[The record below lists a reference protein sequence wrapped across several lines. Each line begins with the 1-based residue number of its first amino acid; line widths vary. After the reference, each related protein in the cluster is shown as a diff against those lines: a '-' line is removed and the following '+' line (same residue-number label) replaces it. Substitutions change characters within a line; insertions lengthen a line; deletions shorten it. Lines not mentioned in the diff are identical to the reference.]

1 MLIVG
6 MRGLT
11 AEVSKNVVLAGV
23 KSLTV
28 LDNRVLSEEDSAT
41 RFLCPT
47 VGENVGRRGLESAG
61 SVLLR
66 IYPYTV
72 LYREPKQL
80 YQDYRSSIL
89 M

>member
-1 MLIVG
+1 

-47 VGENVGRRGLESAG
+47 VGENVGGRDLESA
-61 SVLLR
+61 LR
-66 IYPYTV
+66 IT
-72 LYREPKQL
+72 L
-80 YQDYRSSIL
+80 
-89 M
+89 